1 VTTLSL
7 HFPLALIFDAFYLAS
22 SFNKIDV
29 PLLQRSLTLWKEL
42 QDYYTKEVEKRE
54 TTEETRFAGPLLNLC
69 GGMMIGEATSEVV
82 SGTLRSIEE
91 HQLPHRILSA
101 AEIKSEFPV
110 FSPGEDEIGVWE
122 ENAGYLNPELCI
134 ETYVRIATEYGAEAH
149 FEEKLV
155 ALTEE
160 ENGELMLIK
169 TDKGEYRARKVIL
182 TVGAWAPELYGD
194 AIASLV
200 PLHVVRRVLFWFKP
214 NTEKAEQLEYFKVLP
229 VILLFISFSLTN
241 YFDC

>member
-1 VTTLSL
+1 MRFVY
-7 HFPLALIFDAFYLAS
+7 FICLAS
-22 SFNKIDV
+22 FETDV

-42 QDYYTKEVEKRE
+42 QDYYMKEVEKRE
-54 TTEETRFAGPLLNLC
+54 TTEETRFSGPLLNLC

-134 ETYVRIATEYGAEAH
+134 ETYIRIATEHGAEAH
-149 FEEKLV
+149 FEEKLLV
-155 ALTEE
+155 LTEE
-160 ENGELMLIK
+160 ENGELMCIQ
-169 TDKGEYRARKVIL
+169 TDKATYRARKVIL

-214 NTEKAEQLEYFKVLP
+214 NTEKTEQLEYFKV
-229 VILLFISFSLTN
+229 VHNTFIFFLSPLTKYLN
-241 YFDC
+241 Y